1 MFYYYTQVTYS
12 SVYYR
17 PQNQNSPSQTLY
29 KISPAKDANNNCHN
43 INEKKHSPTP
53 DFPPP
58 SVSQAEHTIIEFMR
72 PSSLHSKR
80 KSLGPKQKPHP
91 DLESFIVDAINQ
103 FELPDSP
110 VSSRVSDCVE
120 EFVGD
125 APFAG

>member
-80 KSLGPKQKPHP
+80 KSLGVKQKPHP